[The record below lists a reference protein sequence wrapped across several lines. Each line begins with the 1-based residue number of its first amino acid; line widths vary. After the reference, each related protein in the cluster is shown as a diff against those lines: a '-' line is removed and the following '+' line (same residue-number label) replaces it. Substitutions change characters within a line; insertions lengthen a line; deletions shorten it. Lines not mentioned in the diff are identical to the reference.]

1 MSRYVLKYT
10 KEGYMRYISHLD
22 TAQLFRR
29 AFSRINVRLKHSEG
43 FNPHPKLS
51 FMQPLSLGYSSTGEY
66 LEFETIQPQNLD
78 ELKEKL
84 NGTMPKGIAILG
96 IRPEDGKKAI
106 SARVYSANY
115 AVQIKGVE
123 DFEGFKADMDKFLAQ
138 TEIFRERKQKT
149 GKIVTQDIRPM
160 ILAVHMAKL
169 DEEVIVLNVRVTA
182 SSNSTLNPEV
192 FLKCFYAFSG
202 REYDPELTRFC
213 RTEMYLKPEGS
224 EKEIP
229 II

>member
-66 LEFETIQPQNLD
+66 LEFETVQPQNLD
-78 ELKEKL
+78 ELKDKL
-84 NGTMPKGIAILG
+84 NGTMPQGVSILA

-106 SARVYSANY
+106 SARVFSASY
-115 AVQIKGVE
+115 AVMLKWE
-123 DFEGFKADMDKFLAQ
+123 KDFDAFQADMDKFLAQ
-138 TEIFRERKQKT
+138 PEILRERKQKT

-160 ILAVHMAKL
+160 ILSVNMAKL
-169 DEEVIVLNVRVTA
+169 DEEVIVLNLRVTA

-192 FLKCFYAFSG
+192 FMKCFCEFSG
-202 REYDPELTRFC
+202 HTYDPELTRYC
-213 RTEMYLKPEGS
+213 RTEMYLKPE
-224 EKEIP
+224 ETEIP

>member
-43 FNPHPKLS
+43 FNPHPKLR

-66 LEFETIQPQNLD
+66 LEFETLHPQNL
-78 ELKEKL
+78 EVLKEKL
-84 NGTMPKGIAILG
+84 NGTMPKGVSILA

-106 SARVYSANY
+106 SARVFSASY
-115 AVQIKGVE
+115 AVQLKHAG
-123 DFEGFKADMDKFLAQ
+123 DFDAFKMDMDKFLAQ
-138 TEIFRERKQKT
+138 PEILRERKQKT

-160 ILAVHMAKL
+160 VLSVNVVQPEEDITILNL
-169 DEEVIVLNVRVTA
+169 RLTA
-182 SSNSTLNPEV
+182 GSNSTLNPEV
-192 FLKCFYAFSG
+192 FVKCFCDFSG
-202 REYDPELTRFC
+202 RMYDPELARYC
-213 RTEMYLKPEGS
+213 RTEMYLKPE
-224 EKEIP
+224 EDEIP

>member
-51 FMQPLSLGYSSTGEY
+51 FMQPLSLGYSSIGEY
-66 LEFETIQPQNLD
+66 LELETLQPQDLE
-78 ELKEKL
+78 ELKDKL

-106 SARVYSANY
+106 SARIYSATY
-115 AVQIKGVE
+115 AVQIKGID
-123 DFEGFKADMDKFLAQ
+123 DFDTFKADMDKFLAQ
-138 TEIFRERKQKT
+138 PEILRERKQKT
-149 GKIVTQDIRPM
+149 GKMVTQDIRPM
-160 ILAVHMAKL
+160 ILAVNMAKL
-169 DEEVIVLNVRVTA
+169 DEEVVILNVRVTA

-202 REYDPELTRFC
+202 RDYDPDLTRFC
-213 RTEMYLKPEGS
+213 RTEMFLKPEGS
-224 EKEIP
+224 ETEIP
-229 II
+229 VI